1 MKPPSDTPTPE
12 PIRERIKIILC
23 NTTHPGNIGAVA
35 RAMKTMGLGRL
46 LLVSPREF
54 PCAAATARAAG
65 ADDILADCLVYPS
78 LAEAIADT
86 RLVAATTARTRSIR
100 WPEETPDS
108 AAKILVEKARQR
120 QDVAIVFG
128 REQSGL
134 SNEQLDLCNFM
145 IRIPANP
152 DFSSLNIAAAAQIVC
167 YELHRCLGGA
177 DMQGAEGGAEGGVEG
192 GMEEKETRQTVASDN
207 LERFYRHLEET
218 LIQIQYL
225 DPDNPGKIMR
235 RLRRVF
241 NRTEMDEE
249 EYHILMGILTAVKRR
264 VPPEGGGGHQEV

>member
-1 MKPPSDTPTPE
+1 MNKPSAPPTPE

-167 YELHRCLGGA
+167 YELHRCLGGT
-177 DMQGAEGGAEGGVEG
+177 DTRGVEGGVE
-192 GMEEKETRQTVASDN
+192 EKAARQTVVSDN

-264 VPPEGGGGHQEV
+264 VPPEGGGGHQED